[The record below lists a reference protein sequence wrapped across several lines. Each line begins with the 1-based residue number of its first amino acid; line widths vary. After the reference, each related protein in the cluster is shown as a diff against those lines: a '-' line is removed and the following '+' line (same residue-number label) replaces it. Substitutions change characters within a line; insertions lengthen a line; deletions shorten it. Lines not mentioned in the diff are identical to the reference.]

1 MRTLPRTRD
10 LAEELGAPVTAVQ
23 QARMASEGYSALSIE
38 AAMSRGACFCSNE
51 TDEDKDR
58 AEARLIVDRAV
69 ERLDESERRL
79 IWLRFYEQHSQ
90 SEIADALGISQMQ
103 VSRLLSRLLLK
114 LGSIIGAPEE
124 LAAAS

>member
-1 MRTLPRTRD
+1 
-10 LAEELGAPVTAVQ
+10 VTAVQ

-38 AAMSRGACFCSNE
+38 TAMSRGASFCSNE

-58 AEARLIVDRAV
+58 AEARLMIERAV
-69 ERLDESERRL
+69 ARLDESERQL
-79 IWLRFYEQHSQ
+79 IWLRFFEQRSQ
-90 SEIADALGISQMQ
+90 SDIATELGISQMQ

-114 LGSIIGAPEE
+114 LRSIIGGQDT